1 MLKLLFPYYKLLI
14 STADILLVYLLTYRL
29 FSWLRRSHAMNLIK
43 GLFLLF
49 LIFLTSN
56 ILGLTTLNWVL
67 EKFATVVLILVI
79 IIFQPELRQFLER
92 VGSTG
97 SLFSSVQPF
106 FEVSSTAFIQ
116 QLVRG
121 VETLSKN
128 KIGAIIVLE
137 GTTSLKNYIDS
148 GIKIGGELNAD
159 IISTLF
165 WPGTPTHD
173 GAIIV
178 KDGSIEAASCYL
190 PLTETPIP
198 DRRIGTRHRAALGLS
213 ETTDAFIIVVSEES
227 GIISIAENGTLTRYL
242 TKESLETQLFNIF
255 KTSEAKRSKVKKIF
269 KF

>member
-1 MLKLLFPYYKLLI
+1 M
-14 STADILLVYLLTYRL
+14 
-29 FSWLRRSHAMNLIK
+29 
-43 GLFLLF
+43 
-49 LIFLTSN
+49 
-56 ILGLTTLNWVL
+56 
-67 EKFATVVLILVI
+67 
-79 IIFQPELRQFLER
+79 
-92 VGSTG
+92 
-97 SLFSSVQPF
+97 
-106 FEVSSTAFIQ
+106 FIQ

-121 VETLSKN
+121 VESLSKN

-242 TKESLETQLFNIF
+242 TKESLETQLFNQKGTPGSQEHGEACDRPAGIF
-255 KTSEAKRSKVKKIF
+255 PLIFESKIF
-269 KF
+269 SPFKLSCSGATIASKFLKFTFGS